1 MIYQKG
7 KLKMVSLTGAVAAY
21 KKTVVCEGKL
31 NLILFWIGSV
41 IVVSLPDCEMDVSS
55 RDVSRL

>member
-1 MIYQKG
+1 
-7 KLKMVSLTGAVAAY
+7 MVSLTGAVAAY
-21 KKTVVCEGKL
+21 KKTVVCKGKL
-31 NLILFWIGSV
+31 NLILFWIESV